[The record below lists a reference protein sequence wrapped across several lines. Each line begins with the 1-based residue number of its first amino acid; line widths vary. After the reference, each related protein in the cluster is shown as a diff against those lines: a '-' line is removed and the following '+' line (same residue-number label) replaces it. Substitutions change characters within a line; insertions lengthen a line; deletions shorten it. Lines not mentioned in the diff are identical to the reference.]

1 MTRMVRDCL
10 ARALIASV
18 ALVGFV
24 SIDHASLFASP
35 VSASFTV
42 TGTALPTATY
52 ALQDLKALPAVTQTD
67 SFQSGSSPTPQT
79 HIYTGTS
86 LWDLVS
92 SRGLPA
98 VASRKNDVLRDV
110 VVATGSDGYK
120 VAYSA
125 GELNPSFGNR
135 ADLVVYS
142 EAVGG
147 VPTSLGAD
155 GFARTTAPGDVKG
168 GRYVSNLTNINVV
181 QAPIVPSQGGGSSTS
196 LSLSGLVVHPGSF
209 DLASLEAMPTV
220 TETVG
225 NIHYTGVSL
234 WDFLNAAGLK
244 LDSSIK
250 NDVLSKYLLA
260 TGSDGYEAA
269 FSLGELNPSFGNQP
283 DIIAFMQDGQPLT
296 STGFARLV
304 IPNDAKQGRWVSN
317 LVDLRVLDAVTA
329 VPEPSTWAMLILGFA
344 GIGVIAFRRGKQSI
358 RVNCGSSSVVAP

>member
-1 MTRMVRDCL
+1 VAKLVRNCL
-10 ARALIASV
+10 ERALIAS
-18 ALVGFV
+18 AAFVGFV
-24 SIDHASLFASP
+24 SFDHLSVFASP

-67 SFQSGSSPTPQT
+67 SFQSGSSTTPQT
-79 HIYTGTS
+79 HTYTGTS
-86 LWDLVS
+86 LWGLVN

-98 VASRKNDVLRDV
+98 VSSRKNDVLRDV

-142 EAVGG
+142 EVVGG

-181 QAPIVPSQGGGSSTS
+181 QAPIVPSQGGGSSTT
-196 LSLSGLVVHPGSF
+196 LSLSGLVLHPGSF

-225 NIHYTGVSL
+225 STRYTGVLL
-234 WDFLNAAGLK
+234 WDFLNAAGLQ
-244 LDSSIK
+244 LSSMK

-260 TGSDGYEAA
+260 TGSDGYEVA

-317 LVDLRVLDAVTA
+317 LVDIRVLDAVTA

-344 GIGVIAFRRGKQSI
+344 GIGVMAFCRGSRASESI
-358 RVNCGSSSVVAP
+358 VAQARS